1 MVEELADAI
10 ICGEIR
16 NTCLSLNGI
25 FHLVRTKGGQK
36 VPKKVIAKRVLFS
49 INQLLRDG
57 TPTAQLTGMRQEGT
71 VPERSQRAIDIM
83 RSVLPEARKVSRVH
97 LTVPASV
104 SCPSLNCRDRLAILR
119 DLSTTGAFFYAELD
133 ASEGSTLTLQFVL
146 SAFGKDIRL
155 VCEATVV
162 RVDRFPRG
170 AATGVAVEFT
180 HCDMLPSQT
189 C

>member
-1 MVEELADAI
+1 M
-10 ICGEIR
+10 
-16 NTCLSLNGI
+16 
-25 FHLVRTKGGQK
+25 
-36 VPKKVIAKRVLFS
+36 
-49 INQLLRDG
+49 
-57 TPTAQLTGMRQEGT
+57 
-71 VPERSQRAIDIM
+71 PERSQRAIDIM

-104 SCPSLNCRDRLAILR
+104 SCPSLNFENRLAILR

-133 ASEGSTLTLQFVL
+133 AREGVTLTLQFVL

-155 VCEATVV
+155 VCEAIIV

-180 HCDMLPSQT
+180 RCDMLPSQP